1 MDDLVVS
8 PSGNLSTREFLGQE
22 LIDYVEKRFYQR
34 VTRIKVKVSWDSMD
48 YIRKFIKIH
57 ITTNIYDEKQDVTAR
72 LPNRAI
78 TELLLQLLD
87 QLNRKLGNP
96 KKVVNIT
103 FSLPQAW
110 AFSELYLCID
120 AESNDNYA
128 LAVIKPI
135 ISYFNQ
141 VLS

>member
-1 MDDLVVS
+1 MNNLIVS
-8 PSGNLSTREFLGQE
+8 PSGNLSTHELSGQQ
-22 LIDYVEKRFYQR
+22 LLDYVEKRFYQR
-34 VTRIKVKVSWDSMD
+34 VTRIKVKVSWDTMD
-48 YIRKFIKIH
+48 YIRKFIKSH
-57 ITTNIYDEKQDVTAR
+57 ITTNIYDEKQDETSR

-87 QLNRKLGNP
+87 QLNRKLSNP

-110 AFSELYLCID
+110 AFSELYLFINSETSD
-120 AESNDNYA
+120 IYA
-128 LAVIKPI
+128 LAVIKPVI
-135 ISYFNQ
+135 NYFNQ